1 MSRLAFIT
9 PEKPGASELAQAQQ
23 RLYESILGGKRA
35 SGPKGGRLTNP
46 EGGLVGP
53 FNALLHSPEIG
64 TRIHEFGE
72 AIRFSSSLP
81 QNLLEI
87 AVLVIGREWSA
98 QFEWWAHERFARRD
112 GVGEE
117 VIRAIKERRDPPAGD
132 PAERAVHRF
141 CRELI
146 DTRRVSDATYK
157 ATVELLGE
165 AGVVELVALLGYY
178 SVVSMLLNVF
188 AVELPPGQT
197 PPFEEPPH
205 TTRRAD

>member
-1 MSRLAFIT
+1 M
-9 PEKPGASELAQAQQ
+9 
-23 RLYESILGGKRA
+23 
-35 SGPKGGRLTNP
+35 
-46 EGGLVGP
+46 
-53 FNALLHSPEIG
+53 
-64 TRIHEFGE
+64 
-72 AIRFSSSLP
+72 
-81 QNLLEI
+81 
-87 AVLVIGREWSA
+87 IGREWSA
-98 QFEWWAHERFARRD
+98 QFVWWAHERFARRD

-178 SVVSMLLNVF
+178 SVVSMILNVF

-197 PPFEEPPH
+197 PPFEEPPR